1 MFIHLAWLIPVL
13 PFTACAVLLFFGS
26 ALRARL
32 MGRPEEPCEPEATDT
47 GLEACATPE
56 SIQRERRGERT
67 GPVAITRLVKDDGR
81 ALILY
86 TAQEGRA

>member
-1 MFIHLAWLIPVL
+1 MAGKPTEPPPAERSGV
-13 PFTACAVLLFFGS
+13 GR
-26 ALRARL
+26 RAD
-32 MGRPEEPCEPEATDT
+32 GRE
-47 GLEACATPE
+47 
-56 SIQRERRGERT
+56 RERRGERT